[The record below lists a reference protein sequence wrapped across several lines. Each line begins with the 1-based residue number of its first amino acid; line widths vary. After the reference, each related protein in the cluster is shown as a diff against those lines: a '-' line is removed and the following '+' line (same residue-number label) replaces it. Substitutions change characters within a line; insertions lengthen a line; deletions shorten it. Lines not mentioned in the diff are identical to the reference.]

1 MDTPDIVEVLTPVV
15 ETFDELGIPYHIG
28 GSVAGTAFGLSR
40 ATVDVDVVAD
50 IRSDQ
55 VRLLVQR
62 LQNDYYIDEQM
73 IADAIRHRA
82 SFNIIHF
89 ATTFKVD
96 VFIPKGRPFD
106 REVAQRARMETLADQ
121 PGARAFAVASPEDLI
136 LAKLEWYRMGGEIS
150 DRQWNDILGIMKVQG
165 QALDISYLK
174 QWAPSLNVADLL
186 DRALD
191 DSGLTGS

>member
-15 ETFDELGIPYHIG
+15 EIFEELAIPYHIG

-50 IRSDQ
+50 IPSDQ
-55 VRLLVQR
+55 VRRLVQR

-73 IADAIRHRA
+73 IADAIRRRA

-106 REVAQRARMETLADQ
+106 REAAQRARMETLVDQ

-165 QALDISYLK
+165 QALDISYLR
-174 QWAPSLNVADLL
+174 QWAPALNVTDLL

-191 DSGLTGS
+191 DAGLTGS